1 MVNYD
6 RCIVE
11 CAIRIVDKLKK
22 GNFYTNNGEFS
33 KLVKIEIERIKSHCK
48 KAPTKGP

>member
-11 CAIRIVDKLKK
+11 CAIRMVDKLKK
-22 GNFYTNNGEFS
+22 GNFYTCNGKFS
-33 KLVKIEIERIKSHCK
+33 LRVKIEIERMKSHCK